1 MARKLEHSE
10 ALYARARQVIAGGV
24 SSDARR
30 LPGTPLYVDRAQG
43 SRLWDADGNAYI
55 DYVLGQGPAI
65 LGHSP
70 DVLADAVAAQMRRGV
85 TYSAQHLTEIEVAER
100 IRSMVPCAELIRFN
114 SVGSEAAHA
123 ALRLARGHTGRDK
136 VIKFEGHYH
145 GWFDPVLFSVHPPLD
160 AAGPADRPVAV
171 PGSGGQLPGQAA
183 DLVLTRW
190 NDLDALTDTVA
201 RHRGEI
207 AAVVMEPV
215 LCNSGAIT
223 PDDAYLS
230 AVRRICDDEGILLIF
245 DEVITGFRVAPGGAQ
260 ERLGITP
267 DIGVFGKAMA
277 GGMQVSA
284 LAGKAAVMETIASG
298 KVSHAGTFN
307 SHPVAMAGARAVLE
321 VLDEKRDDIY
331 PEMERRGRR
340 LMDGFAAIASRLGV
354 PMLVQG
360 TGHLFQTYLTGRPD
374 VRDYRE
380 FAATDRATMARLH
393 GLLLEEGINMVPRG
407 LWFLSAAHTD
417 DDIDATLAAF
427 ENALAKLS

>member
-1 MARKLEHSE
+1 M
-10 ALYARARQVIAGGV
+10 YARAREVIAGGV

-30 LPGTPLYVDRAQG
+30 LPGTPIYVDHASG
-43 SRLWDADGNAYI
+43 SRLWDVDGNGYI

-70 DVLADAVAAQMRRGV
+70 DVLAEAVSAQMRRGV
-85 TYSAQHLTEIEVAER
+85 TYSAQHLAEIEVAER
-100 IRSMVPCAELIRFN
+100 MRSMVPCAELIRFN

-123 ALRLARGHTGRDK
+123 AIRLARGHTGRAK
-136 VIKFEGHYH
+136 ILKFEGHYH

-160 AAGPADRPVAV
+160 QAGPADHPVLV
-171 PGSGGQLPGQAA
+171 PGSGGQQQNQAA
-183 DLVLTRW
+183 DLVLAPW
-190 NDLDALTDTVA
+190 NDLQAFTDAVA

-223 PDDAYLS
+223 PDDAYLA
-230 AVRRICDDEGILLIF
+230 AVRQICDDEGILLIF
-245 DEVITGFRVAPGGAQ
+245 DEVITGFRLAPGGAQ

-284 LAGKAAVMETIASG
+284 LAGKAEVMESIASG

-321 VLDEKRDDIY
+321 VLDEKREDIY

-340 LMDGFAAIASRLGV
+340 LMNGIAAIASRLGV

-360 TGHLFQTYLTGRPD
+360 TGHLFQIYLTDAAD

-380 FAATDRATMARLH
+380 FATTDRSTMTRLH
-393 GLLLEEGINMVPRG
+393 GLLLDEGINMVPRG
-407 LWFLSAAHTD
+407 LWFLSSAHTD
-417 DDIDATLAAF
+417 ADVDQTLTAF
-427 ENALAKLS
+427 ETALARLR

>member
-1 MARKLEHSE
+1 MARNLERSD

-30 LPGTPLYVDRAQG
+30 LPGTPLYIDRASG
-43 SRLWDADGNAYI
+43 SRMWDVDGNCYI

-70 DVLADAVAAQMRRGV
+70 ALLADAVSAQMARGV
-85 TYSAQHLTEIEVAER
+85 TYSAQHAIEVEVAER
-100 IRSMVPCAELIRFN
+100 LCGMVPCAELVRFN

-123 ALRLARGHTGRDK
+123 AIRLARGHTGRAK
-136 VIKFEGHYH
+136 IIKFEGHYH

-160 AAGPADRPVAV
+160 QAGPAEQPVAV
-171 PGSGGQLPGQAA
+171 PGSGGQQPNQAA
-183 DLVLTRW
+183 DLVLTPW
-190 NDLDALTDTVA
+190 NDTEALVRAVA

-223 PDDAYLS
+223 PDADYL
-230 AVRRICDDEGILLIF
+230 ATVRQICDDEGIVLIF

-267 DIGVFGKAMA
+267 DLGVFGKAMA

-284 LAGKAAVMETIASG
+284 LAGRAAVMESIASG
-298 KVSHAGTFN
+298 AVSHAGTFN

-321 VLDEKRDDIY
+321 VLDEKRSDVY
-331 PEMERRGRR
+331 PEMERLGRR
-340 LMDGFAAIASRLGV
+340 LMDGMAATARRHGV

-360 TGHLFQTYLTGRPD
+360 TGHLFQLYLTDADD
-374 VRDYRE
+374 VSTYRE
-380 FAATDRATMARLH
+380 FAATDRSAMSRLH
-393 GLLLEEGINMVPRG
+393 GLLLDEGVNMVPRG
-407 LWFLSAAHTD
+407 LWFLSTAHTD
-417 DDIDATLAAF
+417 DDVETTLVAF
-427 ENALAKLS
+427 ENALRRL